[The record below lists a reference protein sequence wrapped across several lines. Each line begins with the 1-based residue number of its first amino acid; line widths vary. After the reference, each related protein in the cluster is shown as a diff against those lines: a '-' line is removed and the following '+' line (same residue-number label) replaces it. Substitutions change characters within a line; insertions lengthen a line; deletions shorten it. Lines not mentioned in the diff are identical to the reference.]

1 MRIGQILSR
10 LVPLSDHD
18 LEEIVHEQ
26 KTGRMRFGDAAL
38 ALGFVRPSDVWSA
51 WCEQKADAGGEI
63 DLDAIGVD
71 AQATRC
77 VIPATAWRHRAVA
90 VRVSGLTVVM
100 ASDRELNEAERADV
114 VAATSLRAVFV
125 RAPSRQ
131 IDAALRRYY
140 ASVSPAVTAA

>member
-18 LEEIVHEQ
+18 LEEIVQEQ
-26 KTGRMRFGDAAL
+26 KTSRMRFGDAAL

-51 WCEQKADAGGEI
+51 WCEQKTVDSGEI
-63 DLDAIGVD
+63 DLDAIGID

-77 VIPATAWRHRAVA
+77 VTPATAWRHRAVA
-90 VRVSGLTVVM
+90 VRVSGLTVVI
-100 ASDRELNEAERADV
+100 ASDRVLDEAERVSVA
-114 VAATSLRAVFV
+114 AATSLRAVFV
-125 RAPSRQ
+125 RAAPRQ